1 MNAGPI
7 AEASSLLD
15 HATVE
20 ARDALGVALAVSWGF
35 IVSTERNLRDAAVV
49 AIAEASISLTSNL
62 SFVVATLLREG
73 AHLSLRASHMGI
85 RPRVGD
91 LWNEFFYALRIT
103 VGDTP
108 KSGRMDCVSIDHLYL
123 VVEAALLAILA
134 ATSASANRELRS
146 YGSRLG
152 V

>member
-20 ARDALGVALAVSWGF
+20 ARDALGVALTVSWGF
-35 IVSTERNLRDAAVV
+35 IVTTERNLRDAAVI

-62 SFVVATLLREG
+62 SFVVATLLREW
-73 AHLSLRASHMGI
+73 AHLSLRTSHMGI

-103 VGDTP
+103 VGNTP

-134 ATSASANRELRS
+134 AASASANRELRS